1 MCPPLPQESWWSS
14 TFTSVDTSTEVVN
27 EFILL
32 ISCYSWKR
40 IETFVHKPKNAIIK
54 HRNETNMQSSNLTPT
69 AGSMNRILQVFLPVL
84 QLRLRWKP
92 QLTLGLL
99 LLRITSSSSSFSSHN
114 ISFCGEFNK
123 AKNDTSSAGQ
133 NTLQAPGNFYPGC
146 RSSPVAPQWFVGEKE
161 DGGSI
166 VKYEGEIT
174 MTSIIKLTV
183 LSGAYDE
190 GPLCYL
196 LQVDEFRFLL
206 DCGWNEAFS
215 PEVIEPVKKYVVL
228 SCFESG
234 HMHFV

>member
-1 MCPPLPQESWWSS
+1 
-14 TFTSVDTSTEVVN
+14 
-27 EFILL
+27 
-32 ISCYSWKR
+32 
-40 IETFVHKPKNAIIK
+40 
-54 HRNETNMQSSNLTPT
+54 
-69 AGSMNRILQVFLPVL
+69 MNRILEVFHRCCGCDCNENHNLPWVYFFFAL
-84 QLRLRWKP
+84 P
-92 QLTLGLL
+92 QAAALFLHITLL
-99 LLRITSSSSSFSSHN
+99 LWGIQQ
-114 ISFCGEFNK
+114 G
-123 AKNDTSSAGQ
+123 KNGTWSAGQ
-133 NTLQAPGNFYPGC
+133 NTLRTHGNFYPGC

-234 HMHFV
+234 HMHFI

>member
-1 MCPPLPQESWWSS
+1 MS
-14 TFTSVDTSTEVVN
+14 
-27 EFILL
+27 
-32 ISCYSWKR
+32 
-40 IETFVHKPKNAIIK
+40 
-54 HRNETNMQSSNLTPT
+54 LTPR
-69 AGSMNRILQVFLPVL
+69 AGSVMNRILQVFYRCCGCNCDENHNSPWVYFFFALPQAAAL
-84 QLRLRWKP
+84 FLHIT
-92 QLTLGLL
+92 LTSVG
-99 LLRITSSSSSFSSHN
+99 IQQ
-114 ISFCGEFNK
+114 G
-123 AKNDTSSAGQ
+123 KNGTWSAGQ
-133 NTLQAPGNFYPGC
+133 NTLQPPGNFYPGC

-234 HMHFV
+234 HMHFVRVIKWWRVKLFPNFTSEYTIWLSINIMGDELR

>member
-54 HRNETNMQSSNLTPT
+54 HRNETNMQSSNLTPS

-99 LLRITSSSSSFSSHN
+99 LLRITSSSCSFSSHN
-114 ISFCGEFNK
+114 INFCGEFNK
-123 AKNDTSSAGQ
+123 AKT
-133 NTLQAPGNFYPGC
+133 APHQLDKTRCNRLGISTQDAA
-146 RSSPVAPQWFVGEKE
+146 RAPWHPNGLWEKR
-161 DGGSI
+161 
-166 VKYEGEIT
+166 K
-174 MTSIIKLTV
+174 MAAQL
-183 LSGAYDE
+183 
-190 GPLCYL
+190 
-196 LQVDEFRFLL
+196 
-206 DCGWNEAFS
+206 
-215 PEVIEPVKKYVVL
+215 
-228 SCFESG
+228 
-234 HMHFV
+234 

>member
-1 MCPPLPQESWWSS
+1 M
-14 TFTSVDTSTEVVN
+14 
-27 EFILL
+27 
-32 ISCYSWKR
+32 
-40 IETFVHKPKNAIIK
+40 
-54 HRNETNMQSSNLTPT
+54 
-69 AGSMNRILQVFLPVL
+69 
-84 QLRLRWKP
+84 
-92 QLTLGLL
+92 
-99 LLRITSSSSSFSSHN
+99 
-114 ISFCGEFNK
+114 
-123 AKNDTSSAGQ
+123 
-133 NTLQAPGNFYPGC
+133 
-146 RSSPVAPQWFVGEKE
+146 APQWFVGEKE